1 MSTAAKK
8 SSTEAKEK
16 DLMFDKD
23 MEKDTWDFK
32 SMTDDDPMDFGYG
45 SPAKK
50 DKKKNAFNLDMSFDL
65 GGDFGS
71 SFKMDM
77 SDFDFSSPAMKTTKT
92 KQNSD
97 DSGDLKQKKNP
108 FHFSCDFDALGDLDL
123 DSNPLKKGNETTT
136 KSMDFEEFAGSKF
149 SEKSDSFDFGPDLPT
164 TRQAVSRANT
174 DVKANTSA
182 EKENQNSKGA
192 DSMSSI
198 HSKQADSNSS
208 THSKQAT
215 LESKENFEEVDS
227 PQRLRMIT
235 SRFHTVR
242 GQPQPANISHL
253 RTSYSKVE
261 ENNKPCLSNETAEPS
276 PLHSSETAH
285 TAASRETTPGSHEIC
300 RSGTKEDSPRD
311 TEENANNK
319 MISATKS
326 RYEKTEPNISSLSCL
341 DKIKH
346 QQEEMDTD
354 TQAEIQDH
362 TRRTLCVPD
371 AGHSQTTLPEKVPS
385 GSQLGQ
391 TAQVQDSSSKLPQD
405 PSDSVPRLSDLKA
418 MQNSDSG
425 QIRSMFFKKIEKP
438 QSHVLESPTQTEIRP
453 VTRERI
459 GSDVNPTINKSS
471 HEKII
476 QKDHSGTRIFE
487 NVAGL
492 MDHSKLLAK
501 NTTREKSTLQCNT
514 SSSNPDASSLTGKL
528 NKHLS
533 SGGESLQKSKM
544 VSLERPKLGN
554 IISDLRAATQR
565 AIGVNKDKP
574 NSAVQPQVNPSTR
587 SERNTEAPI
596 RKSSEIHHLAPR
608 DKTQVLQY
616 RNVGVNKDQTSSA
629 VQPEVTSS
637 TRTEKNTEAPVRKSS
652 EIHQLAPRDKT
663 HFLQYMNIGGNKV
676 QPISAVQ
683 PEVRSSISNNKNT
696 EAPVK
701 KISEIHH
708 LAPRNK
714 TQILHCPPS
723 LKRKALDEDPNRSLM
738 PQLKRFSMSPRE
750 NRNIEEHAHAVGQ
763 GKFSSQASRLDD
775 NTTKQLVKESPR
787 TKPHPQIT
795 NMANMEIPI
804 TEYDENIEKAESYTK
819 ELDSICNILKKK
831 HEEAK
836 ELLVRAVKLY
846 REMLS
851 EETQVNSSYSFLDL
865 LIGSTP
871 YGQKSRNVDVTL
883 VQALNLIPENDNK
896 ENVSSSE
903 MAAVSVKRP
912 QDKDKTKFR
921 LRRKRYTRQP
931 LQDITNLFVSSSPF
945 PSSSLNLPMPSSPSL
960 SVVPKCMKR
969 KSGVAL
975 NAATSSTYSRRNF
988 R

>member
-1 MSTAAKK
+1 MSTPAKK

-23 MEKDTWDFK
+23 IEKDTWDFK

-45 SPAKK
+45 SPANK
-50 DKKKNAFNLDMSFDL
+50 DKKKNAFNMDMSFDL

-77 SDFDFSSPAMKTTKT
+77 SDFDFSSPARKTTKT

-123 DSNPLKKGNETTT
+123 DSNPRKKGNETTT
-136 KSMDFEEFAGSKF
+136 KSMDFEEFSGSKLF
-149 SEKSDSFDFGPDLPT
+149 DKSDSLDFGPDLPT

-174 DVKANTSA
+174 DVKANASA

-192 DSMSSI
+192 DSMSST
-198 HSKQADSNSS
+198 HSKQADSNNS

-215 LESKENFEEVDS
+215 LESKEDFEEVDS
-227 PQRLRMIT
+227 PQRPRMGT
-235 SRFHTVR
+235 SRVHTMRV
-242 GQPQPANISHL
+242 QPQPANISPL

-261 ENNKPCLSNETAEPS
+261 ENSKPCLSNETAALS
-276 PLHSSETAH
+276 PLHYSEIAH
-285 TAASRETTPGSHEIC
+285 TAASRETSPGIHEIC

-311 TEENANNK
+311 TEQNTNSR
-319 MISATKS
+319 MISTTKS
-326 RYEKTEPNISSLSCL
+326 SYEKTEPNMSSQSGL

-362 TRRTLCVPD
+362 TRRTLLCDPD
-371 AGHSQTTLPEKVPS
+371 AGHSQPTLSGKVPS

-391 TAQVQDSSSKLPQD
+391 TAQVQDSSSKLPQA

-425 QIRSMFFKKIEKP
+425 HIRSMFFKKIEKP
-438 QSHVLESPTQTEIRP
+438 QSHVLESPTQTEIRL
-453 VTRERI
+453 VTHERI
-459 GSDVNPTINKSS
+459 GSNLNPTIDKRLDTKDALAGFKTRTAPTELSKTDSETENVNTNSS

-476 QKDHSGTRIFE
+476 QKDHSGTRTVE

-492 MDHSKLLAK
+492 MDGLQLLAK
-501 NTTREKSTLQCNT
+501 KTTREKSTIQGNI
-514 SSSNPDASSLTGKL
+514 SSNPDASSLTEKL

-554 IISDLRAATQR
+554 IMSDLRAATQR
-565 AIGVNKDKP
+565 AIGVNKDRP

-587 SERNTEAPI
+587 NERNIEAPI

-608 DKTQVLQY
+608 DRTQALQY
-616 RNVGVNKDQTSSA
+616 RNVGVKKDQTSSA
-629 VQPEVTSS
+629 EQPEVSS
-637 TRTEKNTEAPVRKSS
+637 SARNETNTEAPVRKSS
-652 EIHQLAPRDKT
+652 EIHHLAPRDKIQV
-663 HFLQYMNIGGNKV
+663 LQYRTIGGKKD
-676 QPISAVQ
+676 QHSSALQ
-683 PEVRSSISNNKNT
+683 PEARSSISKDRNT
-696 EAPVK
+696 EAPVN

-708 LAPRNK
+708 LAPRDK

-723 LKRKALDEDPNRSLM
+723 LKRKALNQDADRSLM
-738 PQLKRFSMSPRE
+738 PQLKRFSVSPRE
-750 NRNIEEHAHAVGQ
+750 SRNVKELTHTVGQ
-763 GKFSSQASRLDD
+763 VKVSSQASRLDN

-787 TKPHPQIT
+787 AKPQPQFM
-795 NMANMEIPI
+795 NMANLEIPI

-819 ELDSICNILKKK
+819 ELDNICNILKKK

-836 ELLVRAVKLY
+836 ELLVRAVLNNNKLL
-846 REMLS
+846 MLNHPLH
-851 EETQVNSSYSFLDL
+851 EDK
-865 LIGSTP
+865 I
-871 YGQKSRNVDVTL
+871 RM
-883 VQALNLIPENDNK
+883 VQNF
-896 ENVSSSE
+896 
-903 MAAVSVKRP
+903 AAK
-912 QDKDKTKFR
+912 
-921 LRRKRYTRQP
+921 L
-931 LQDITNLFVSSSPF
+931 
-945 PSSSLNLPMPSSPSL
+945 SL
-960 SVVPKCMKR
+960 
-969 KSGVAL
+969 GEA
-975 NAATSSTYSRRNF
+975 
-988 R
+988 

>member
-1 MSTAAKK
+1 MSTPAKK
-8 SSTEAKEK
+8 SSTEAKEN

-45 SPAKK
+45 SPANK
-50 DKKKNAFNLDMSFDL
+50 DKKKNAFNMDMSFDL

-77 SDFDFSSPAMKTTKT
+77 SDFDFSSPAKKTTKT

-97 DSGDLKQKKNP
+97 DNGYLKQKKNP

-123 DSNPLKKGNETTT
+123 DSNPRKKGNETTT
-136 KSMDFEEFAGSKF
+136 KSMDFEEFAGSKIF
-149 SEKSDSFDFGPDLPT
+149 DKSDSLDFGPDLPT

-174 DVKANTSA
+174 DVKANASA

-192 DSMSSI
+192 DSMSST

-215 LESKENFEEVDS
+215 LESKEDFEEVVS
-227 PQRLRMIT
+227 PQRLRMGT
-235 SRFHTVR
+235 SRVHTMRV
-242 GQPQPANISHL
+242 QPQPANISPL

-285 TAASRETTPGSHEIC
+285 TSKSRETSPGIHEIC
-300 RSGTKEDSPRD
+300 RSGTEEDSPRD
-311 TEENANNK
+311 PEQNTNSR
-319 MISATKS
+319 MISC
-326 RYEKTEPNISSLSCL
+326 YEKTEPNISSLSCL

-362 TRRTLCVPD
+362 TRRTLYDPD
-371 AGHSQTTLPEKVPS
+371 AGHSQPILSGKLPP

-391 TAQVQDSSSKLPQD
+391 TAQVQDLSSKLPQD
-405 PSDSVPRLSDLKA
+405 PSDSVTRLSDLKA

-425 QIRSMFFKKIEKP
+425 HIRSMFFKKIEKP
-438 QSHVLESPTQTEIRP
+438 QSHVLESPTQTEIRL
-453 VTRERI
+453 VTHERNA
-459 GSDVNPTINKSS
+459 SNLNPTIDKRYS

-476 QKDHSGTRIFE
+476 QKDHSGTRTVE

-492 MDHSKLLAK
+492 MDGLKLLAK
-501 NTTREKSTLQCNT
+501 NITREKSTLQGNI
-514 SSSNPDASSLTGKL
+514 SSSNLDASSLTEKL

-554 IISDLRAATQR
+554 IMSDLRAATQR
-565 AIGVNKDKP
+565 VIGVNKDQP

-587 SERNTEAPI
+587 NERNTEAPI
-596 RKSSEIHHLAPR
+596 RKSSEIHRLAPRDRTQSLQYRNVGVKKDQTSSAVQPEVSSSTRNDKNTEAPVRKSSEIHHLAPR

-616 RNVGVNKDQTSSA
+616 RTIGGKKDQHSSA
-629 VQPEVTSS
+629 
-637 TRTEKNTEAPVRKSS
+637 
-652 EIHQLAPRDKT
+652 L
-663 HFLQYMNIGGNKV
+663 
-676 QPISAVQ
+676 Q
-683 PEVRSSISNNKNT
+683 PEVRSSISKDRNT

-708 LAPRNK
+708 LAPREK

-723 LKRKALDEDPNRSLM
+723 LKRKALDEDADRSLM

-750 NRNIEEHAHAVGQ
+750 NRNVKELTHTVGQ
-763 GKFSSQASRLDD
+763 VKVSSQASRLDN

-787 TKPHPQIT
+787 ATPQPQFM
-795 NMANMEIPI
+795 NMANLEIPI

-819 ELDSICNILKKK
+819 ELDNICNILKKK

-836 ELLVRAVKLY
+836 ELLVRAVVNNNKLL
-846 REMLS
+846 MLNHPLH
-851 EETQVNSSYSFLDL
+851 EDKISF
-865 LIGSTP
+865 
-871 YGQKSRNVDVTL
+871 YY
-883 VQALNLIPENDNK
+883 
-896 ENVSSSE
+896 
-903 MAAVSVKRP
+903 
-912 QDKDKTKFR
+912 F
-921 LRRKRYTRQP
+921 
-931 LQDITNLFVSSSPF
+931 FF
-945 PSSSLNLPMPSSPSL
+945 
-960 SVVPKCMKR
+960 
-969 KSGVAL
+969 
-975 NAATSSTYSRRNF
+975 
-988 R
+988 

>member
-23 MEKDTWDFK
+23 LEKDTWDFK

-50 DKKKNAFNLDMSFDL
+50 DKKKNAFNL
-65 GGDFGS
+65 
-71 SFKMDM
+71 
-77 SDFDFSSPAMKTTKT
+77 
-92 KQNSD
+92 
-97 DSGDLKQKKNP
+97 
-108 FHFSCDFDALGDLDL
+108 LGDLDL

-136 KSMDFEEFAGSKF
+136 KSMDFEEFAGSKNF
-149 SEKSDSFDFGPDLPT
+149 EKSDSFDFGPDLPT

-215 LESKENFEEVDS
+215 LESKENFEELDS
-227 PQRLRMIT
+227 PQRLRMTT

-242 GQPQPANISHL
+242 GQPQPANISPL

-385 GSQLGQ
+385 RSQLGQ

-438 QSHVLESPTQTEIRP
+438 QSHVLQSPTQTEIRP
-453 VTRERI
+453 ITRERI
-459 GSDVNPTINKSS
+459 GSDVNPTINKRHDNEDALPGSQTRTAPTELAKMDSKTANVNTNSSS

-629 VQPEVTSS
+629 VQPEVSSS

-663 HFLQYMNIGGNKV
+663 HFLQYRNIGGNKV

-683 PEVRSSISNNKNT
+683 PEVRSSTSNNKNT

-723 LKRKALDEDPNRSLM
+723 LKRKALDE
-738 PQLKRFSMSPRE
+738 
-750 NRNIEEHAHAVGQ
+750 
-763 GKFSSQASRLDD
+763 FSSQASRLDD

-836 ELLVRAVKLY
+836 ELLVRAVFY
-846 REMLS
+846 TMA
-851 EETQVNSSYSFLDL
+851 
-865 LIGSTP
+865 
-871 YGQKSRNVDVTL
+871 
-883 VQALNLIPENDNK
+883 ALNLIPENDNK

-903 MAAVSVKRP
+903 MATVSVKRP

-975 NAATSSTYSRRNF
+975 NAATSSTYSCRNF

>member
-1 MSTAAKK
+1 MAPAQGWPLRKDDTHK
-8 SSTEAKEK
+8 SRNDK
-16 DLMFDKD
+16 DL
-23 MEKDTWDFK
+23 EKDTWDFK

-50 DKKKNAFNLDMSFDL
+50 DKKKNAFNL
-65 GGDFGS
+65 
-71 SFKMDM
+71 
-77 SDFDFSSPAMKTTKT
+77 
-92 KQNSD
+92 
-97 DSGDLKQKKNP
+97 
-108 FHFSCDFDALGDLDL
+108 LGDLDL

-136 KSMDFEEFAGSKF
+136 KSMDFEEFAGSKNF
-149 SEKSDSFDFGPDLPT
+149 EKSDSFDFGPDLPT

-215 LESKENFEEVDS
+215 LESKENFEELDS
-227 PQRLRMIT
+227 PQRLRMTT

-242 GQPQPANISHL
+242 GQPQPANISPL

-385 GSQLGQ
+385 RSQLGQ

-438 QSHVLESPTQTEIRP
+438 QSHVLQSPTQTEIRP
-453 VTRERI
+453 ITRERI
-459 GSDVNPTINKSS
+459 GSDVNPTINKRHDNEDALPGSQTRTAPTELAKMDSKTANVNTNSSS

-629 VQPEVTSS
+629 VQPEVSSS

-663 HFLQYMNIGGNKV
+663 HFLQYRNIGGNKV

-683 PEVRSSISNNKNT
+683 PEVRSSTSNNKNT

-723 LKRKALDEDPNRSLM
+723 LKRKALDE
-738 PQLKRFSMSPRE
+738 
-750 NRNIEEHAHAVGQ
+750 
-763 GKFSSQASRLDD
+763 FSSQASRLDD

-836 ELLVRAVKLY
+836 ELLVRAVFY
-846 REMLS
+846 TMA
-851 EETQVNSSYSFLDL
+851 
-865 LIGSTP
+865 
-871 YGQKSRNVDVTL
+871 
-883 VQALNLIPENDNK
+883 ALNLIPENDNK

-903 MAAVSVKRP
+903 MATVSVKRP

-975 NAATSSTYSRRNF
+975 NAATSSTYSCRNF

>member
-1 MSTAAKK
+1 MSTPAKK
-8 SSTEAKEK
+8 SSTEAKEN

-45 SPAKK
+45 SPANK
-50 DKKKNAFNLDMSFDL
+50 DKKKNAFNMDMSFDL

-77 SDFDFSSPAMKTTKT
+77 PDFDFSSPAKKTTKT
-92 KQNSD
+92 KQKSD
-97 DSGDLKQKKNP
+97 DNGDLKQKKNP

-123 DSNPLKKGNETTT
+123 DSSSLKKGNETTT

-149 SEKSDSFDFGPDLPT
+149 FDKSDSLDFGPDLPT
-164 TRQAVSRANT
+164 TKQSVSRANT
-174 DVKANTSA
+174 DVKANASA

-192 DSMSSI
+192 DSMSST

-242 GQPQPANISHL
+242 GRPQPANISPL

-261 ENNKPCLSNETAEPS
+261 ENNKPCLSNEKAEPS

-285 TAASRETTPGSHEIC
+285 TAASRETSPGSHEIC

-326 RYEKTEPNISSLSCL
+326 SYEKTEPNISSLSCL
-341 DKIKH
+341 NKIKH
-346 QQEEMDTD
+346 QQEEMDID

-371 AGHSQTTLPEKVPS
+371 AGHSQTTLPGKVPS

-459 GSDVNPTINKSS
+459 GSNVNPTIDKRQDTEDALPGSKTRTAPTELSKTDSETANVNTNSS

-476 QKDHSGTRIFE
+476 QKDHSGTRTVE

-492 MDHSKLLAK
+492 MDGLQLLAK
-501 NTTREKSTLQCNT
+501 NTTREKSTIQGNI
-514 SSSNPDASSLTGKL
+514 SSSNPDASSLTEKL

-554 IISDLRAATQR
+554 IMSDMRAATQR
-565 AIGVNKDKP
+565 AIGVNKDQP

-587 SERNTEAPI
+587 NERNTEAPI
-596 RKSSEIHHLAPR
+596 RKSSEIHRLAPRDRTQALQYRNVGVKKDQTSSAVQPEVSSSARNEKNTEALVRKSSEIHHLAPR

-616 RNVGVNKDQTSSA
+616 RTIGGKKDQHSSA
-629 VQPEVTSS
+629 LQPE
-637 TRTEKNTEAPVRKSS
+637 A
-652 EIHQLAPRDKT
+652 
-663 HFLQYMNIGGNKV
+663 
-676 QPISAVQ
+676 
-683 PEVRSSISNNKNT
+683 RSSISKDRNT

-708 LAPRNK
+708 LAPREK

-723 LKRKALDEDPNRSLM
+723 LKRKALDEDADRSLM

-750 NRNIEEHAHAVGQ
+750 NRNVKELTHTVGQ
-763 GKFSSQASRLDD
+763 VKVSSQASRLDN

-787 TKPHPQIT
+787 AKSQPQCM
-795 NMANMEIPI
+795 NMANLEIPI

-819 ELDSICNILKKK
+819 ELDNICNILKKK

-836 ELLVRAVKLY
+836 ELLVRAVVNNNKLL
-846 REMLS
+846 MLNHPLHEDKIRMVQNFAAKLS
-851 EETQVNSSYSFLDL
+851 LGET
-865 LIGSTP
+865 
-871 YGQKSRNVDVTL
+871 
-883 VQALNLIPENDNK
+883 
-896 ENVSSSE
+896 
-903 MAAVSVKRP
+903 
-912 QDKDKTKFR
+912 
-921 LRRKRYTRQP
+921 
-931 LQDITNLFVSSSPF
+931 
-945 PSSSLNLPMPSSPSL
+945 
-960 SVVPKCMKR
+960 
-969 KSGVAL
+969 
-975 NAATSSTYSRRNF
+975 
-988 R
+988 